1 MPLWFSSTAVPN
13 HRRLSQD
20 LRSPVT
26 ASPLIAESDTVH
38 GYYTITTW
46 QLSFFTIKKQTGPCS
61 AAAGCQNME
70 VSRQEDRFYSEG
82 RGRSM
87 GCLACSYIG
96 TIQGAVKNISS
107 LKETGYKWLKTCS
120 VNKNSKVTIQVHLH
134 KSYKNKSQ
142 CHFFSPSWLLE

>member
-96 TIQGAVKNISS
+96 TIQGAVKNVSS
-107 LKETGYKWLKTCS
+107 LKKLDINGWKHVQLIRTAKWLFRYTYI
-120 VNKNSKVTIQVHLH
+120 KVTKIRVSVIFSVLH
-134 KSYKNKSQ
+134 GY
-142 CHFFSPSWLLE
+142 